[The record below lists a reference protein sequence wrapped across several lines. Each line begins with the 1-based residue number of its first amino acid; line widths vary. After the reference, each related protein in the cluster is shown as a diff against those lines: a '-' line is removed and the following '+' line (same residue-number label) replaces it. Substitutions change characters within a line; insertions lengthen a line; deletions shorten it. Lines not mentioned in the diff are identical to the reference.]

1 MNDRYIKRKDN
12 FQEIMNIIDMQIYDI
27 RAHGL
32 EPSRII
38 LGIRVYKY
46 LESSVNWY
54 DLHKAPP
61 YEYDAVIMGLPV
73 TVDTAN
79 KNLISVSC
87 GTEIEYDFENSE
99 GKYIEVLKW
108 QNPYLI

>member
-1 MNDRYIKRKDN
+1 MNNECIKRKDN
-12 FQEIMNIIDMQIYDI
+12 FHEIIDIIDMQIYDI
-27 RAHGL
+27 RVHGL

-46 LESSVNWY
+46 LESRINWY
-54 DLHKAPP
+54 DMHKAPY

-73 TVDTAN
+73 TVDTTN

-87 GTEIEYDFENSE
+87 GTEIEYDFENNE

-108 QNPYLI
+108 ENPYLI

>member
-1 MNDRYIKRKDN
+1 MNNECIKRKDN
-12 FQEIMNIIDMQIYDI
+12 FHEIMDIIDMQIYDI
-27 RAHGL
+27 RVHGL

-46 LESSVNWY
+46 LEFRINWY
-54 DLHKAPP
+54 DIHKAPS

-73 TVDTAN
+73 TVDTTN

-87 GTEIEYDFENSE
+87 GTEIEYDFENNE

-108 QNPYLI
+108 GNPYLI

>member
-1 MNDRYIKRKDN
+1 MNDKYIKRKDN
-12 FQEIMNIIDMQIYDI
+12 FNEILNIIDMQICNV

-46 LESSVNWY
+46 LECSINWY
-54 DLHKAPP
+54 DLHEAPP
-61 YEYDAVIMGLPV
+61 YEYKAVIMGLPV
-73 TVDTAN
+73 TVDTTN

-87 GTEIEYDFENSE
+87 GAEIEYDFENSE
-99 GKYIEVLKW
+99 GNFIEVLKW
-108 QNPYLI
+108 KNPYLI